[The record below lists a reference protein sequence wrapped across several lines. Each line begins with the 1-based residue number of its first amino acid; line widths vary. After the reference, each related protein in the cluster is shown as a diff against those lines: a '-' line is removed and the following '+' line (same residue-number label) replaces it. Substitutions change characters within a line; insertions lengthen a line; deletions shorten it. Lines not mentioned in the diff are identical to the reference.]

1 MMRTVLAL
9 AGREMIR
16 FIRQPQR
23 VAGTVLQPLLFW
35 LFLGLGMGN
44 SFRPSGMEEV
54 SYLEYFYPG
63 IMVMMLLFAGVFS
76 SITIIED
83 RDAGFLQG
91 VLVAPVSRLAIVL
104 GKVLGGT
111 TIALIQVVLF
121 GIAAPFIG
129 LTPSFGGALMLVLGF
144 ILTGL
149 GFTSLGFALAW
160 SMRSTAGF
168 HAIMM
173 VFLMPLW
180 MLSGALFPMTGA
192 PVWMGWVMLANPVY
206 HALNII
212 RLPFY
217 QDVAELLS
225 NGAWLTSLAVTV
237 AWVILCLGV
246 SMMRVER
253 REQGA

>member
-1 MMRTVLAL
+1 MMRTALAL

-16 FIRQPQR
+16 FVRQPQR

-44 SFRPSGMEEV
+44 SFRPSGMEGV

-111 TIALIQVVLF
+111 AIALIQVVLF
-121 GIAAPFIG
+121 SFAAPFIG
-129 LTPSFGGALMLVLGF
+129 LTPTVGGAAMLVLGF

-149 GFTSLGFALAW
+149 GFTGLGFVLAW

-180 MLSGALFPMTGA
+180 MLSGALFPTGGA
-192 PVWMGWVMLANPVY
+192 PVWMGWVMMVNPVY
-206 HALNII
+206 HALNMI

-217 QDVAELLS
+217 QDLAALWS
-225 NGAWLTSLAVTV
+225 NGAWLTSLAVTL
-237 AWVILCLGV
+237 AWVVICLGL
-246 SMMRVER
+246 SMVRVER
-253 REQGA
+253 RERGA